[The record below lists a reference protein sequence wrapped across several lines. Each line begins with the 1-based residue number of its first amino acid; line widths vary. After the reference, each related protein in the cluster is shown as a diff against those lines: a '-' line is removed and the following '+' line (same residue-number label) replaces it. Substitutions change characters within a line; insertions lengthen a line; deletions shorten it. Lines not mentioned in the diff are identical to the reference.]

1 MPYCMPGAA
10 CWPKPE
16 VWSAFNQS
24 VDGMLHGLSTSL
36 ITEQCTAPHVGRD
49 GTLLTEQGW
58 GICMQHHA
66 CYYEG
71 CKQERP
77 PDLPTYSVEA
87 LTVDHVQAAVRFA
100 NVHSIAVSIKTSGH
114 NYAGSSTARG
124 SLLIWLKNLRRFGE
138 FGPLTDSCGTTHPL
152 TQHLGGGEAWG
163 DAYKAAVN
171 NGYTVVGGGSANV
184 GCCGGWLAGSGL
196 SWSTRNNGF
205 GLDNVLQYEVV
216 TADGERKIVDAC
228 SEPDLYWALRG
239 GGGGSFGVVTSLY
252 YRAFPTTPVVMM
264 RLSHNGL
271 SSSSLLGSWCWEK
284 VQAAGGTLNASN
296 LPNRSACFPGAEDW
310 VGVIDSWITELLPG
324 GAVDILNLHRK
335 WGGYWSG
342 PTLAGAVGDPTV
354 GLLLYF
360 HGSEQEMRDT
370 DDLPAR
376 LQAWLDSMDAAV
388 VSKYGLRVE
397 YEQYDSYYEARQEGN
412 NCSDGSIVAG
422 DPRHTACLRFGD
434 AQDVYGNSE
443 YAHVLKPQGLFTWTM
458 PRVVMQNVSRARQ
471 LLHDMYFYRLEV
483 THGYI
488 VGQAT
493 AEVPP
498 DATSIHPAMRSA
510 VALFIGLRDDWL
522 SQQAPEGCPCYNHDG
537 APLRFGPAPEDWQ
550 EAYWGPQ
557 LPRLNQIKHRYDP
570 HGRFNSFQGIGY
582 RPLPATPALV
592 PGCGS
597 SHLSPPSNVLFNL
610 PILNPPCGEG
620 CTCATGNL
628 NRKLLFASLPSRREH
643 AIEASCSDPAAATCP
658 GHPS

>member
-1 MPYCMPGAA
+1 MSPFRPLS
-10 CWPKPE
+10 P
-16 VWSAFNQS
+16 
-24 VDGMLHGLSTSL
+24 LHTGLSTSL

-252 YRAFPTTPVVMM
+252 YRAFPTTPVVMVRATPRSRIVDCSTHWPSCLRPPPHSFIRDVSICADAALPQWPLIFVLARFM
-264 RLSHNGL
+264 VLGE
-271 SSSSLLGSWCWEK
+271 SSSCW
-284 VQAAGGTLNASN
+284 
-296 LPNRSACFPGAEDW
+296 
-310 VGVIDSWITELLPG
+310 
-324 GAVDILNLHRK
+324 
-335 WGGYWSG
+335 
-342 PTLAGAVGDPTV
+342 
-354 GLLLYF
+354 
-360 HGSEQEMRDT
+360 
-370 DDLPAR
+370 
-376 LQAWLDSMDAAV
+376 
-388 VSKYGLRVE
+388 
-397 YEQYDSYYEARQEGN
+397 
-412 NCSDGSIVAG
+412 
-422 DPRHTACLRFGD
+422 RHTQRQQLAES
-434 AQDVYGNSE
+434 Q
-443 YAHVLKPQGLFTWTM
+443 
-458 PRVVMQNVSRARQ
+458 RV
-471 LLHDMYFYRLEV
+471 
-483 THGYI
+483 
-488 VGQAT
+488 
-493 AEVPP
+493 
-498 DATSIHPAMRSA
+498 
-510 VALFIGLRDDWL
+510 
-522 SQQAPEGCPCYNHDG
+522 
-537 APLRFGPAPEDWQ
+537 
-550 EAYWGPQ
+550 
-557 LPRLNQIKHRYDP
+557 LPRRRGL
-570 HGRFNSFQGIGY
+570 GR
-582 RPLPATPALV
+582 R
-592 PGCGS
+592 
-597 SHLSPPSNVLFNL
+597 H
-610 PILNPPCGEG
+610 
-620 CTCATGNL
+620 
-628 NRKLLFASLPSRREH
+628 
-643 AIEASCSDPAAATCP
+643 
-658 GHPS
+658 